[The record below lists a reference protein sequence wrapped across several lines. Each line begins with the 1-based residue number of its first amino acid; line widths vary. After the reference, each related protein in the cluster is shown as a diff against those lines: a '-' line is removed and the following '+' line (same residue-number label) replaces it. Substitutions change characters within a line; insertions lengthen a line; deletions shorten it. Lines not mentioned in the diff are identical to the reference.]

1 MSFFFN
7 SQPLQINTKS
17 EEIKKKEKDL
27 ENNIIFMVKCSS
39 KLDNER
45 YNINNLKYIN
55 MKYELIE
62 DLFLSSINLIHPSF
76 YNNFMDMYIKF
87 INFI

>member
-7 SQPLQINTKS
+7 SQSLQINTKS

-27 ENNIIFMVKCSS
+27 EDNIIFMVKCSS

-45 YNINNLKYIN
+45 YNINNIKYIN

-87 INFI
+87 KNFI

>member
-27 ENNIIFMVKCSS
+27 EDNIIFMVKCSS

-45 YNINNLKYIN
+45 YNIDNIKYIN

-87 INFI
+87 KNFI

>member
-27 ENNIIFMVKCSS
+27 EDNIIFMVKCSS

-45 YNINNLKYIN
+45 YNIDNIKYIN
-55 MKYELIE
+55 MKYESIE

-87 INFI
+87 KNFI

>member
-27 ENNIIFMVKCSS
+27 EDNIIFMVKCSS

-45 YNINNLKYIN
+45 YNINNIKYIN

-62 DLFLSSINLIHPSF
+62 DLFLSSINLIHPLF

-87 INFI
+87 KNFI